1 MWRNHRK
8 LLDPAFNNNII
19 KSFLSIFNE
28 KSVTFVKV
36 MEKHLDG
43 RAFDLFE
50 MMSALSLDNILTTS
64 TGLRKEIQTEKSHI
78 FLEHCL
84 E

>member
-1 MWRNHRK
+1 MWRKHRK
-8 LLDPAFNNNII
+8 LLDPAFNNNIL

-28 KSVTFVKV
+28 KSQTFVKV

-43 RAFDLFE
+43 RPFDLFNALC
-50 MMSALSLDNILTTS
+50 ALSLDNILTTS
-64 TGLRKEIQTEKSHI
+64 TGLRKEIQTEENNE